1 MPCSHCH
8 QSGHNIT
15 TCKIRCDLDDQIRCA
30 LVIGSACVTIQRAWR
45 AYKPEHTCSI
55 CLSGIDK
62 KDCCV
67 TKCGH
72 EFCLTCLA
80 TSLQQR
86 PTCPLCRATLV
97 PEVNNDDED
106 IIESYQN
113 GLDDGRENTMA
124 HARQLVEEREEIAYG
139 RGLID
144 GRAITE
150 DELDI
155 QKNYS
160 RAAAVSSAAAHASAA
175 AHVVA
180 LDMAKAEITRL
191 KFQVDNLRLDHR
203 SMVANMQLDLIH
215 HQNLIRDLKTE
226 NSCIALNLRKR
237 LKAVCDI
244 PHTE

>member
-1 MPCSHCH
+1 MPCSHCR

-30 LVIGSACVTIQRAWR
+30 LVIGSACVKIQRAWR

-72 EFCLTCLA
+72 KFCLTCLS

-97 PEVNNDDED
+97 PEVNNDED
-106 IIESYQN
+106 MIESYQN
-113 GLDDGRENTMA
+113 GLYDGRENTMA
-124 HARQLVEEREEIAYG
+124 QARQLVEEREEVSYG

-150 DELDI
+150 DELD
-155 QKNYS
+155 
-160 RAAAVSSAAAHASAA
+160 V
-175 AHVVA
+175 
-180 LDMAKAEITRL
+180 AKAEITRL

-203 SMVANMQLDLIH
+203 SMVANIQLDLIH
-215 HQNLIRDLKTE
+215 HQNLIRDLKKE

-237 LKAVCDI
+237 MKAVCDI